1 MYENI
6 ILEFLFSG
14 FLYTILAI
22 LFSYM
27 FPKVFATNRDE
38 IKEQFYKV
46 KEYVT
51 KK

>member
-38 IKEQFYKV
+38 IRENLNKIV
-46 KEYVT
+46 K
-51 KK
+51 KIL

>member
-14 FLYTILAI
+14 FLYTILTI

-38 IKEQFYKV
+38 IRESLSKIV
-46 KEYVT
+46 
-51 KK
+51 